1 MESIIENQNYE
12 IENLSRMQNTNA
24 QLLNDS
30 MAENEWLKEIV
41 ENDRETI
48 QCYDEVEKNTLVK

>member
-1 MESIIENQNYE
+1 LESIIENQNCE
-12 IENLSRMQNTNA
+12 IENLSQMQNTNA

-30 MAENEWLKEIV
+30 IAENEWLREIV

-48 QCYDEVEKNTLVK
+48 ECYDEVEKNTLVK